1 MSKSSHTTVGD
12 CPFEAAKDFV
22 WGKKGF
28 SISTA
33 CTWRG
38 NAYMTTLEY

>member
-28 SISTA
+28 SIST
-33 CTWRG
+33 G
-38 NAYMTTLEY
+38 MHLEG